1 MSSCYN
7 DYRALLAKAIQE
19 QQEIIDDLKKENK
32 QQNIKIESQSTD
44 IKSIMAR
51 MKKIENETGI
61 N

>member
-19 QQEIIDDLKKENK
+19 QQEIIEE
-32 QQNIKIESQSTD
+32 QNIKIESQSTD